1 MLVPMNEMKK
11 DDLSRLEKMKQLPK
25 QLKFILQ
32 TDRKYK
38 VEARRKVRSIF
49 EKRVRSLV
57 FRATNEFTYRKH
69 ARRILCVQYVQ
80 STYRFIKFSRRKKST
95 EYKHAHLYVPTGQ
108 NVSILINCGHGLHSE
123 CKVWFE
129 NDQKLAYDLERH
141 GDGSK
146 EEETTTKTKHVPA
159 CLICL
164 IPLNT
169 TPTTCQEVAA
179 MTTKK
184 S

>member
-49 EKRVRSLV
+49 EKLVCSLV
-57 FRATNEFTYRKH
+57 FRTTNVFTYRKH

-80 STYRFIKFSRRKKST
+80 STYRFIEFSRRKNQLNINT
-95 EYKHAHLYVPTGQ
+95 HALSRYLYVPTGQ

-129 NDQKLAYDLERH
+129 NDQKLAYDLP
-141 GDGSK
+141 GSSCHDHEK
-146 EEETTTKTKHVPA
+146 IMIMK
-159 CLICL
+159 
-164 IPLNT
+164 
-169 TPTTCQEVAA
+169 
-179 MTTKK
+179 
-184 S
+184 

>member
-1 MLVPMNEMKK
+1 MCPICTEYVSFHRILASKK
-11 DDLSRLEKMKQLPK
+11 NQLNINTLALSR
-25 QLKFILQ
+25 
-32 TDRKYK
+32 Y
-38 VEARRKVRSIF
+38 
-49 EKRVRSLV
+49 
-57 FRATNEFTYRKH
+57 
-69 ARRILCVQYVQ
+69 
-80 STYRFIKFSRRKKST
+80 
-95 EYKHAHLYVPTGQ
+95 LYVPTGQ

-159 CLICL
+159 CPICL

-179 MTTKK
+179 TTTKK